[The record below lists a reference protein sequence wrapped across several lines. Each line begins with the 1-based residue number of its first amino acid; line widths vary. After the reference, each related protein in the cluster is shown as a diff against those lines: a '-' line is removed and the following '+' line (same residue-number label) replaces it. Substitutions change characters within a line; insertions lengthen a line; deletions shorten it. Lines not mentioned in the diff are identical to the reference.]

1 MNKLFQKIILLSI
14 LSLGMLFWLRNYSV
28 AIFMFFS
35 GSILYFVYEEQKQ
48 VNRQMMQYR
57 FKKNI
62 QLKEVKEEKNFNSDL
77 LESLIKTMNMP
88 MVFIDKNG
96 TIAFVNDS
104 FIEAFNLPDINN
116 MRYQEAFTGQLLT
129 IVDQSYVFQKKFNT
143 MICNN
148 NQYYQ
153 IDTTSLYNGE
163 IFNGSLI
170 LFTDVTQM
178 KEVEQLQKQFFSDIS
193 KELKSPMSIVINTV
207 ETLEHDDIKDNDTF
221 SAFMVIL
228 LKEIYHM
235 QNIIDDILELSRL
248 DQPQVRIYPTVI
260 DIEAIIKESI
270 VAFDQMAREKH
281 ISIIYQN
288 FIKDNIVLDDTSIKT
303 IITNVVSNA
312 VKFSNEGVI
321 TIKTKKYD
329 NHFVLTVQDEGI
341 GIAKDHIPYVFDR
354 FYQINNSKN
363 KNNGTG
369 LGLSIV
375 KRMVELNNGDIIV
388 ESEANIGST
397 FTITIPLSD

>member
-1 MNKLFQKIILLSI
+1 MNKIYHKIILLSI
-14 LSLGMLFWLRNYSV
+14 LSLGMLFWIRDFSL
-28 AIFMFFS
+28 AIFIFFS
-35 GSILYFVYEEQKQ
+35 VSILYFVYEQQKQ
-48 VNRQMMQYR
+48 VNRQMVQYR
-57 FKKNI
+57 LKKNI
-62 QLKEVKEEKNFNSDL
+62 QLKEVKEEKKFSSHL

-96 TIAFVNDS
+96 MVAFVNDS
-104 FIEAFNLPDINN
+104 FLEAFNLSNISN

-129 IVDQSYVFQKKFNT
+129 IVDQSYVFQKKRNT
-143 MICNN
+143 FLCNN
-148 NQYYQ
+148 NKYYQ
-153 IDTTSLYNGE
+153 IDATPLYDEE
-163 IFNGSLI
+163 IFNGALI

-193 KELKSPMSIVINTV
+193 KELKPLISTIINTA

-228 LKEIYHM
+228 LKEIYYM

-248 DQPQVRIYPTVI
+248 EQPQVRIHPAVI
-260 DIEAIIKESI
+260 DIEALMKESI
-270 VAFDQMAREKH
+270 AMFDPSAREKY

-288 FIKDNIVLDDTSIKT
+288 FIEDSISLDEMSIKT
-303 IITNVVSNA
+303 IICNLVSNA
-312 VKFSNEGVI
+312 VKFSKEGVV
-321 TIKTKKYD
+321 TIKTKKID
-329 NHFVLTVQDEGI
+329 NHFVLTVQDEGV

-354 FYQINNSKN
+354 FFQINSSKN

-375 KRMVELNNGDIIV
+375 KRMVELNHGDITI
-388 ESEANIGST
+388 ESEVNIGST
-397 FTITIPLSD
+397 FTITIPLNN